1 MANVILLSINSSK
14 KNLEIGGNNMLKIGI
29 ILSSVRKERNGLAVA
44 NWAVDKSQEFS
55 DKEKVTFELV
65 DLASYDLPFLG
76 AETSPEQAKEIQR
89 WSEKIDS
96 FDGYVFITAEYNHGV
111 TGAFKNALDFLKPE
125 FKNKAV
131 AFVGY
136 GGLGAARSI
145 ENLRVIVA
153 ELGLAST
160 QRNVNFSLM
169 TDFEKMSIFK
179 PASFHDSEIK
189 ELLEQLI
196 SWSTALKTIR

>member
-14 KNLEIGGNNMLKIGI
+14 KNLEIGGNNMLKIGV

-55 DKEKVTFELV
+55 DKEEVTFELV

-96 FDGYVFITAEYNHGV
+96 FDGYIFITAEYNDGV

-160 QRNVNFSLM
+160 QRNVNLSLM

-196 SWSTALKTIR
+196 SWSNALKTIR

>member
-1 MANVILLSINSSK
+1 MLIIK
-14 KNLEIGGNNMLKIGI
+14 KKTEVYNMLKIGVV
-29 ILSSVRKERNGLAVA
+29 LGSVREGRNGLAVA
-44 NWAVDKSQEFS
+44 NWTVEKANEFNGK
-55 DKEKVTFELV
+55 DGVEFELV
-65 DLASYDLPFLG
+65 DLLDYDLPFLG
-76 AETSPEQAKEIQR
+76 VNPTAEQAQAIQN
-89 WSEKIDS
+89 WSEKIAS
-96 FDGYVFITAEYNHGV
+96 FDGYIFVAAEYNHGV
-111 TGAFKNALDFLKPE
+111 AGAFKNALDFLKPE

-131 AFVGY
+131 ALIGY

-169 TDFEKMSIFK
+169 TDFENMSVFT
-179 PASFHDSEIK
+179 PAAFHDSELK

-196 SWSTALKTIR
+196 SWSSALKTIR

>member
-1 MANVILLSINSSK
+1 
-14 KNLEIGGNNMLKIGI
+14 MLKIGI

-55 DKEKVTFELV
+55 DKEEVTFELV

-96 FDGYVFITAEYNHGV
+96 FDGYIFITAEYNHGV
-111 TGAFKNALDFLKPE
+111 TGVFKNALDFLKPE

-160 QRNVNFSLM
+160 QRNVNLSLM

>member
-44 NWAVDKSQEFS
+44 NWAVDKSQAFS

-96 FDGYVFITAEYNHGV
+96 FDGYIFITAEYNHGV
-111 TGAFKNALDFLKPE
+111 TGAFKNALDFLKHE

-131 AFVGY
+131 AFIGY
-136 GGLGAARSI
+136 GGLDATIKKKKIKLIITQLSPK
-145 ENLRVIVA
+145 
-153 ELGLAST
+153 ST
-160 QRNVNFSLM
+160 QLNVNLSLM
-169 TDFEKMSIFK
+169 KK
-179 PASFHDSEIK
+179 
-189 ELLEQLI
+189 
-196 SWSTALKTIR
+196 LKK